1 MPEDN
6 ENGEQQ
12 QAPKKSK
19 LKLIIIASIVLLLV
33 IIILVVVFVFVLPKG
48 DDKAAEAQ
56 QQQAGQVAAPV
67 QQAPAQ
73 TQAPAQQMAP
83 MPPIDMGMPVTNSEM
98 GQTYPLPTMNVNLAD
113 PTGIT
118 YLSITLAL
126 EFDPKNSELFSEIES
141 KMPRILDM
149 IITVLS
155 SKAYEEISTA
165 QGKVNLR
172 NEFLRRINSM
182 MAKGKLYNVYIT
194 SFVVQR

>member
-6 ENGEQQ
+6 ENAEQQ
-12 QAPKKSK
+12 EAPKKSK
-19 LKLIIIASIVLLLV
+19 MKLIIIAGIVLLLV
-33 IIILVVVFVFVLPKG
+33 IIILVVVFLFVLPK
-48 DDKAAEAQ
+48 DEKAAEGQQVQQTAQ
-56 QQQAGQVAAPV
+56 NQPPV
-67 QQAPAQ
+67 QQAPQ
-73 TQAPAQQMAP
+73 QQPMQQMAP
-83 MPPIDMGMPVTNSEM
+83 VPPIDMGMPVTNSEI
-98 GQTYPLPTMNVNLAD
+98 GQIYPIPTMNVNLAD

-126 EFDPKNSELFSEIES
+126 EFDPKNSELLSEIEA
-141 KMPRILDM
+141 KMPRVLDM
-149 IITVLS
+149 LITVLS

-172 NEFLRRINSM
+172 NEFLRRINGM